1 MDMKGRGAILFL
13 LTVTLLV
20 CMISGVAENGVEG
33 TPTAYFTYSPEDPV
47 VDEVVTFDASPSTGD
62 GLRYKW
68 VFEDGHEPTGE
79 VVSHIFDDF
88 GFEQVVLFVTNSTG
102 GVDTYSE
109 NIYIDNEMDGTVG
122 VLLGGILA
130 VYLLIYLFYIL
141 VIIFFLLLFFAN
153 LILGIVLAL
162 KVYNRAKEYNVM
174 EEAKPYLIAHIVA
187 GAISLV
193 MAQFA
198 LISIIAHLVIYSMFK
213 SKMRS
218 MGIDIKVKGKGTPPG
233 GKKKRPKAPSSTSTQ
248 EAKPRPKKAPKPPPQ

>member
-1 MDMKGRGAILFL
+1 MKGRGAILFL

-20 CMISGVAENGVEG
+20 CMISGGVENVVEG
-33 TPTAYFTYSPEDPV
+33 APTAYFTYSPEDPV
-47 VDEVVTFDASPSTGD
+47 VDDVVTFDASPSTGE
-62 GLRYKW
+62 GLQYKW

-79 VVSHIFDDF
+79 VVTHIFDDF
-88 GFEQVVLFVTNSTG
+88 GFEQIVLIVTNSTG

-109 NIYIDNEMDGTVG
+109 NIHIDNEIDGTVG

-141 VIIFFLLLFFAN
+141 VIIFFVLLFFAN

-174 EEAKPYLIAHIVA
+174 DEAKPYLIAHIVA
-187 GAISLV
+187 GSISLV

-218 MGIDIKVKGKGTPPG
+218 MGIDIKEKGKGASPG
-233 GKKKRPKAPSSTSTQ
+233 GKKKRPRGSPAKK
-248 EAKPRPKKAPKPPPQ
+248 KPRTVPPPPKTDP